1 VPNLFSDVMS
11 LNHNTGAASMYSRT
25 DHYRRR
31 AIHARQRA
39 AQIIDPS
46 LKADFEEAAENW
58 TALAEQVEWAER
70 SVATKESRGVSKEK

>member
-1 VPNLFSDVMS
+1 
-11 LNHNTGAASMYSRT
+11 MYSRT

-39 AQIIDPS
+39 AQIVDPS

>member
-1 VPNLFSDVMS
+1 
-11 LNHNTGAASMYSRT
+11 MYSRT

>member
-1 VPNLFSDVMS
+1 
-11 LNHNTGAASMYSRT
+11 MYSRT

-46 LKADFEEAAENW
+46 LKADFEDAAENW

>member
-1 VPNLFSDVMS
+1 
-11 LNHNTGAASMYSRT
+11 MYSRT

-39 AQIIDPS
+39 AQTIDPS
-46 LKADFEEAAENW
+46 LKADFEDAAENW

-70 SVATKESRGVSKEK
+70 KYSRVATKESRGVSAGKWLFPT

>member
-1 VPNLFSDVMS
+1 
-11 LNHNTGAASMYSRT
+11 MYSRT

-39 AQIIDPS
+39 AQIVDPS
-46 LKADFEEAAENW
+46 LKADFEDAAENW